1 MNPLNAFHDIQ
12 LNFPAIEQQLKQLA
26 LSNSLL
32 FARLF
37 VFLIS
42 FRNE

>member
-1 MNPLNAFHDIQ
+1 MNPLKAFHDIQ
-12 LNFPAIEQQLKQLA
+12 LNFPAIQQQLQQLA

-37 VFLIS
+37 VFFPS
-42 FRNE
+42 FT